1 MSTEVMTTSLELMRS
16 DLEEFIMNDNLDM
29 VEEFP
34 EEEITDIVL
43 TIAEKLMINDVVEY
57 PIMSCGGIWSY
68 QVKVNNRIKGFV
80 SVSDEV
86 LGITGVSRTEYKP
99 FYSDDED
106 GYFTGLCSLAQMIN
120 EAWYICNN

>member
-1 MSTEVMTTSLELMRS
+1 MTTSLELMRS

-29 VEEFP
+29 VKVFP

-57 PIMSCGGIWSY
+57 PIKSCGGIWSY

-120 EAWYICNN
+120 EAYYLCTN